1 VKRLYKTSAGWVT
14 AETTFTL
21 DAPNPLPIWLTF
33 FDSEGWA
40 VGRAELPEERID
52 AESEHLA
59 EALFRRLMDD
69 GLADAE
75 ARELASQI
83 WRDLRAKP

>member
-1 VKRLYKTSAGWVT
+1 MKRLYKTSEGWVT
-14 AETTFTL
+14 AETTSTL
-21 DAPNPLPIWLTF
+21 DPPNPLPIWLTF

-40 VGRAELPEERID
+40 LGRAELPEERID
-52 AESEHLA
+52 AASEHLG
-59 EALFRRLMDD
+59 EALARPLMDA

-83 WRDLRAKP
+83 RSDVRARP